1 LIGKALQN
9 SQKTLQAKLQK
20 GNSENSELNFQ
31 PFVKF
36 SRVLYFP
43 KLKSTK
49 PKYESAT
56 KLP

>member
-1 LIGKALQN
+1 VELCKILK
-9 SQKTLQAKLQK
+9 KTPQAKLQK
-20 GNSENSELNFQ
+20 GNSENSELNSY
-31 PFVKF
+31 PFIKV

-49 PKYESAT
+49 PKYESGA